1 LPNKETPA
9 KGPSGKQLSSPGA
22 TPSKPWAVFAF
33 RDYTWLWLSGLT
45 MMVTMNLRVLAS
57 GQWLYDETGDAAT
70 LGYLGAI
77 QFVQMPVALFGG
89 VLADTM
95 DRKKLMVMTQV
106 VAFVTTGLLALISAT
121 GDLSPWH
128 IYTITGVTGIVN
140 MLGNAARPAM
150 VSRVVPKSYVQSAV
164 TINTTTMQIA
174 SVIAPLLFGEVYTRL
189 GVTYTFGIAAVIAG
203 VSVFNPFFIE
213 ASGTPE
219 GGPRRM
225 SVKVVREGWGYI
237 LKHPILPGLY
247 MLDIGVT
254 VVSFYR
260 MLFPIFAESFYSCS
274 PPGGENV
281 CARQVGWLGSANSV
295 GAIAGGFMVLGASR
309 FQRKGVMVLWA
320 TLAYS
325 LLLFAFAVNR
335 DLALGL
341 AIVVGLG
348 LTDAVTMV
356 MRQTIVQLTTP
367 DNLLGRASSAH
378 SFAAMG
384 ANNVGQMEVAF
395 MSGAV
400 GAGPTML
407 IGGAVATGVTVLIWW
422 GLAGIRKYRYIEG
435 QAVVA
440 PGGPAPRAQAVAGA
454 PPDPRRYPDRQ
465 PASSRTR
472 TP

>member
-1 LPNKETPA
+1 
-9 KGPSGKQLSSPGA
+9 
-22 TPSKPWAVFAF
+22 VFAF

-57 GQWLYDETGDAAT
+57 GQWLYDETGSAAT
-70 LGYLGAI
+70 LGYLGLI

-106 VAFVTTGLLALISAT
+106 VAFITTGLLALISAT
-121 GDLSPWH
+121 GELSPWH

-150 VSRVVPKSYVQSAV
+150 VSRVVPKSYVQAAV

-174 SVIAPLLFGEVYTRL
+174 SVIAPLLFGEIYTRL

-203 VSVFNPFFIE
+203 VSVFNPYFIK
-213 ASGTPE
+213 ASGTPD
-219 GGPRRM
+219 GGTRRM
-225 SVKVVREGWGYI
+225 SVKIVREGWGYI

-260 MLFPIFAESFYSCS
+260 MLFPIFTESFYNCA
-274 PPGGENV
+274 PPDGENV
-281 CARQVGWLGSANSV
+281 CARQVGWLGSANSI
-295 GAIAGGFMVLGASR
+295 GAIAGGFLVLGASR

-325 LLLFAFAVNR
+325 LLLFAFAYNR

-348 LTDAVTMV
+348 MTDAVTMV

-367 DNLLGRASSAH
+367 DALLGRASSAH

-384 ANNVGQMEVAF
+384 ANNVGQAEVAF
-395 MSGAV
+395 MSAAI
-400 GAGPTML
+400 GAGPTMV
-407 IGGAVATGVTVLIWW
+407 IGGAVATGVTLLIWW

-435 QAVVA
+435 QAVVG
-440 PGGPAPRAQAVAGA
+440 PEGPAPTPVAGPGVAA
-454 PPDPRRYPDRQ
+454 PVDRQ
-465 PASSRTR
+465 PAGSRTR
-472 TP
+472 VP